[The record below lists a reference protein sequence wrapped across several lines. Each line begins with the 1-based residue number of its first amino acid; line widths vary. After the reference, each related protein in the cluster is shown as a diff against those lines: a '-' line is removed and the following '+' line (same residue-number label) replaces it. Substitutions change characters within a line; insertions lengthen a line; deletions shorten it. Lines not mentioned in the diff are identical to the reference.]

1 MKTRLRLLHL
11 EDNPTD
17 AELTRGLL
25 IVEWP
30 NCEVTRVDTEAEFT
44 AALKT
49 GGFELILA
57 DYSLPRFDGLSA
69 LALAR
74 KLCPDIPVV
83 FLSGAI
89 GDDVAVESLKAGATD
104 YVLKD
109 RPARLIPAMRRALD
123 EAKERALYRQVEAQ
137 LRQSEAQYRAL
148 VNSIDGI
155 VWQADLPSLR
165 FIFVSQQAERLLGY
179 PVRRW
184 LEEPTFW
191 QDHIHPDD
199 RERAIALCRQIVPE
213 QPYRSF
219 EYRALAADGRVV
231 WLRDIVNVRS
241 QTGETPQIEGIMLD
255 ITERKRGEET
265 VRRIQAKLAKSNK
278 DLLRRNREIQNFY
291 HTLSHELKTPLTS
304 AREFVAIV
312 MDGLAG
318 PLNPSQLEYLE
329 IARQSCDQM
338 RLCVNDLL
346 DTTRLE
352 TGKLKLE
359 LKPTALDAVVNRVIT
374 ALGPTAA
381 EKKVA
386 LKKNIQPGLPEAPLD
401 EHRMTQ
407 VITNLLNNALKFTP
421 ADGEITVTVGE
432 ASGNSNLLQVSV
444 TDTGCGISKDEQERI
459 FDRLYQV
466 KKGDAATEQ
475 GVGLGLYLCRE
486 LVQLHDGTIWVESE
500 LGRGSSFCFV
510 VPKNQQ
516 WLRSELLLVDDDP
529 EILQMLGEILRSE
542 DYHVRAARNG
552 REALAL
558 MRQQTP
564 DIVLLD
570 LAMPEMDG
578 AAALQEIRKD
588 WGAIPVIVHTG
599 HADSPLMNQALAF
612 SPFTLLAK
620 PCSEEQLLET
630 VRKVQRSGET
640 AIWRKNHCG
649 LPQLHRN

>member
-165 FIFVSQQAERLLGY
+165 FIFVSRQAERLLGY

-304 AREFVAIV
+304 AREFVSIV

-318 PLNPSQLEYLE
+318 PLNETQLEYLG
-329 IARQSCDQM
+329 IAKESCDQL
-338 RLCVNDLL
+338 RLYINDLL
-346 DTTRLE
+346 DVTRLE
-352 TGKLKLE
+352 TGKMSIEFQE
-359 LKPTALDAVVNRVIT
+359 LPLAALVERVVKT
-374 ALGPTAA
+374 LAPAA
-381 EKKVA
+381 AGKGVG
-386 LKKNIQPGLPEAPLD
+386 LSCHCQPGLPDVPIDKQRIL
-401 EHRMTQ
+401 Q
-407 VITNLLNNALKFTP
+407 VLTNLTANAIKFTP
-421 ADGEITVTVGE
+421 AGGSIRLSLGESPADPE
-432 ASGNSNLLQVSV
+432 CLQVEV
-444 TDTGCGISKDEQERI
+444 RDTGRGIPKDELDVI
-459 FDRLYQV
+459 FDRLY
-466 KKGDAATEQ
+466 
-475 GVGLGLYLCRE
+475 
-486 LVQLHDGTIWVESE
+486 
-500 LGRGSSFCFV
+500 
-510 VPKNQQ
+510 
-516 WLRSELLLVDDDP
+516 
-529 EILQMLGEILRSE
+529 
-542 DYHVRAARNG
+542 
-552 REALAL
+552 
-558 MRQQTP
+558 
-564 DIVLLD
+564 
-570 LAMPEMDG
+570 
-578 AAALQEIRKD
+578 
-588 WGAIPVIVHTG
+588 
-599 HADSPLMNQALAF
+599 
-612 SPFTLLAK
+612 
-620 PCSEEQLLET
+620 
-630 VRKVQRSGET
+630 
-640 AIWRKNHCG
+640 
-649 LPQLHRN
+649 